1 MAVSLNVLKEQAAA
15 EADKMYQS
23 DSSRIVDAYKQFKV
37 LETQF
42 SSDNKGSLASPG
54 AMQQYQKAIEQNIQ
68 AVINIVSA
76 KKAELDAEINKLFD

>member
-1 MAVSLNVLKEQAAA
+1 MAVSMNVLKEQAAA

-42 SSDNKGSLASPG
+42 SSDSKGSLASAG
-54 AMQQYQKAIEQNIQ
+54 AMQQYHKAIEQNIQ
-68 AVINIVSA
+68 AVINMVSA
-76 KKAELDAEINKLFD
+76 KKAELDAEIDKLFN